1 LPQEPSGPFDRPAR
15 LKVGLISAGRA
26 GSVVAAAL
34 GRAGHQVVAV
44 SAVSDASRGRAEAL
58 LPGADICDPHTVAA
72 RSDLLVL
79 AVPDDVLPDL
89 VAGLARVR
97 AVGSGT
103 LVAHLSGAHADDVL
117 GPLTQVGALPLA
129 LHPAMTFTGTAIDLE
144 RLDGCP
150 WAVSAPE
157 PLRAVAEAL
166 VVETG
171 GEPEW
176 VPSESRVLYHA
187 ALCHAANHL
196 VTLIAQSEEVLALA
210 GVAAPQRFLGPML
223 SAGLDNALRS
233 GDAAL
238 TGPVARG
245 DAGTV
250 AGHVAALRAADAPV
264 AQTYVALARATAD
277 RALVD
282 GRLKT
287 EQAQALL
294 DALAVER

>member
-1 LPQEPSGPFDRPAR
+1 MPQEPSGPVDRPAR
-15 LKVGLISAGRA
+15 LDVGLISAGRA
-26 GSVVAAAL
+26 GTVVAAAL
-34 GRAGHQVVAV
+34 GRAGHRVVAV
-44 SAVSDASRGRAEAL
+44 SAVSDASRLRAEQL
-58 LPGADICDPHTVAA
+58 LSGADVLDPQAVAE
-72 RSDLLVL
+72 RSDLLIL
-79 AVPDDVLPDL
+79 AVPDDVLPELID
-89 VAGLARVR
+89 GLARVR
-97 AVGSGT
+97 AVRSGT
-103 LVAHLSGAHADDVL
+103 LVAHLSGARADDVL
-117 GPLTQVGALPLA
+117 EPLTRIGALPLA

-176 VPSESRVLYHA
+176 VPSEARTLYHA

-196 VTLIAQSEEVLALA
+196 VTVIAQSQDVLARA
-210 GVAAPQRFLGPML
+210 GVASPQRFLGPML

-233 GDAAL
+233 GDGAL

-245 DAGTV
+245 DASTV
-250 AGHVAALRAADAPV
+250 AGHVAALRTADPPI
-264 AQTYVALARATAD
+264 AQTYVALARATAE

-282 GRLKT
+282 GRLKP
-287 EQAQALL
+287 EQVEALL
-294 DALAVER
+294 EALAAQR

>member
-1 LPQEPSGPFDRPAR
+1 
-15 LKVGLISAGRA
+15 
-26 GSVVAAAL
+26 
-34 GRAGHQVVAV
+34 
-44 SAVSDASRGRAEAL
+44 
-58 LPGADICDPHTVAA
+58 
-72 RSDLLVL
+72 
-79 AVPDDVLPDL
+79 
-89 VAGLARVR
+89 
-97 AVGSGT
+97 
-103 LVAHLSGAHADDVL
+103 LVAHLSGARADEVL
-117 GPLTQVGALPLA
+117 APLTRVGALPLA

-196 VTLIAQSEEVLALA
+196 VTLVAQAQDVLRLA

-250 AGHVAALRAADAPV
+250 AGHVVALHEAAPSI
-264 AQTYVALARATAD
+264 AQTYTALARATAD
-277 RALVD
+277 RAYTD
-282 GRLKT
+282 GRLNA
-287 EQAQALL
+287 EQIDALL
-294 DALAVER
+294 GALAVER

>member
-1 LPQEPSGPFDRPAR
+1 MPHEQFDPLERPAR
-15 LKVGLISAGRA
+15 LAIGLVSAGRA
-26 GSVVAAAL
+26 GTVVAAAL
-34 GRAGHQVVAV
+34 ERAGHRVVAL
-44 SAVSDASRGRAEAL
+44 SAVSDASRSRAAAL
-58 LPGADICDPHTVAA
+58 LPNARVVDPQEVAQV
-72 RSDLLVL
+72 SDLLIL
-79 AVPDDVLPDL
+79 AVPDDVLAPL
-89 VAGLARVR
+89 VDGLARVG
-97 AVGSGT
+97 AVRRGT
-103 LVAHLSGAHADDVL
+103 LVAHLSGARADDVL
-117 GPLTQVGALPLA
+117 EPLTRAGALPLA

-176 VPSESRVLYHA
+176 VPPEQRVLYHA
-187 ALCHAANHL
+187 ALCHAANHM
-196 VTLIAQSEEVLALA
+196 VTLVAQAQDLLALA
-210 GVAAPQRFLGPML
+210 GVEAPRRFLGPML
-223 SAGLDNALRS
+223 SAGLDNVLRS

-250 AGHVAALRAADAPV
+250 RTHVDALRATAPSI
-264 AQTYVALARATAD
+264 AETYVALARATAD
-277 RALVD
+277 RALAD

-287 EQAQALL
+287 DQAASLL
-294 DALAVER
+294 GVLGDSR